1 MSACNHWH
9 TQNFQR
15 HLSCMACE
23 CISKCGLWAPPLW
36 EWDYVYTVVLA
47 GIVVPANNLL
57 ITMILITMIW
67 CSEQFWLFKVGQY
80 DEGQKKNI
88 QWNWSCVQT
97 RKEKSRSTG
106 IVIVISHEQWA
117 LIFQTVIPWEDSNSE
132 QEMVWT
138 LNKKLA
144 CDAFA
149 TVKYWYDIVTV
160 RH

>member
-1 MSACNHWH
+1 M
-9 TQNFQR
+9 
-15 HLSCMACE
+15 
-23 CISKCGLWAPPLW
+23 
-36 EWDYVYTVVLA
+36 LA
-47 GIVVPANNLL
+47 GIVVPENNFL
-57 ITMILITMIW
+57 ITMIFITMIW

-97 RKEKSRSTG
+97 RKEKSRN

-149 TVKYWYDIVTV
+149 TVKYWYAIVTV
-160 RH
+160 KHCDRETLSYQYVLPGMLLIKNLCMLPRLTFIPNLETIL